1 MSIQETIGQLLQMS
15 CDDTTRLRCIGEAID
30 AKQRQF
36 QLKKNSPLVQE
47 LFLVARTLL
56 EKLGSTNKPGAQEVQ
71 SLKQFQTV
79 FSEIKGNGTLNDER
93 ISRVVEELCKHGT
106 LTQRMKDFTHL
117 LSTIMTISRES
128 DKSTSYVQES
138 LSPEVAQSI
147 KKAVSDMS
155 REYEQL
161 QELNELDQFVRNAFQ
176 GIKMPLPE
184 ASARPSIR
192 RIRIVNRWTQ
202 NENLNLLANV
212 ASEIMDKT
220 TERNI
225 KKVI

>member
-1 MSIQETIGQLLQMS
+1 MS

-30 AKQRQF
+30 AKQRHF
-36 QLKKNSPLVQE
+36 HLKKNSPIMRE
-47 LFLVARTLL
+47 LFLVAGTLL

-71 SLKQFQTV
+71 SLKQFQTL
-79 FSEIKGNGTLNDER
+79 FAEIKGNGTLKDER
-93 ISRVVEELCKHGT
+93 ISHVVEELCKHGT
-106 LTQRMKDFTHL
+106 LSQRMKDFTHL
-117 LSTIMTISRES
+117 LSTIMTISREL

-155 REYEQL
+155 KEYEEL

-176 GIKMPLPE
+176 SIRMPLPE
-184 ASARPSIR
+184 ANVRPRIR
-192 RIRIVNRWTQ
+192 RKRIFNSWTQ

-220 TERNI
+220 SERNI